1 LLAVVAGCAGIGYI
15 MACCLQTHLGGIK
28 TGKAGIDQ
36 THNIILI
43 FKANLKPAA
52 LYYVRQKQE
61 EI

>member
-1 LLAVVAGCAGIGYI
+1 
-15 MACCLQTHLGGIK
+15 MACCLQTHLGGMK

-43 FKANLKPAA
+43 FKANLKTAA